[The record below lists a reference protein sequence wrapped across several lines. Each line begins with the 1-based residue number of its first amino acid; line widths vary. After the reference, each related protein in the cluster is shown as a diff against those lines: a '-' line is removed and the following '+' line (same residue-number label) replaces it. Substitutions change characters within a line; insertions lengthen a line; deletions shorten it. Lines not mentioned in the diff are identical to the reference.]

1 MHHALVQLTRSLNR
15 HDVFRL
21 HLLTIGTTS
30 SKLTLQ
36 FQQVRLTSE
45 TTDQRGGKKL
55 KDDHEFLRREAIWRN
70 IFCTRGKRVARPSE
84 AFRFA
89 NLHARFTAAPLR
101 MVTVNQTCL
110 QTLLRA
116 WRVAYKGDP
125 NRMPRRGS
133 SLEDVNDHLLVLL
146 RLASSS

>member
-1 MHHALVQLTRSLNR
+1 MALTVSNPIVEGGASCALVQLHRSLNR

-36 FQQVRLTSE
+36 FQQVRLTSG
-45 TTDQRGGKKL
+45 TADQRGGKKL
-55 KDDHEFLRREAIWRN
+55 KDDHEFLRRRREAIWRN

-116 WRVAYKGDP
+116 WRVASVQG
-125 NRMPRRGS
+125 RS
-133 SLEDVNDHLLVLL
+133 Q
-146 RLASSS
+146 